1 VCILCILCILFFR
14 NIYFS
19 LFPDRVVER
28 RKNEKHHG
36 VGKERPIFRGI
47 QVYIVYT
54 SFFVLC
60 SDQKTTSQEPVPEYF
75 YYKFYR
81 QIKCRSRLPEEW
93 QLIDEADKGHLEE
106 GDRCRQ
112 LCLKLVTVLEV
123 SRMSGTEACM
133 G

>member
-1 VCILCILCILFFR
+1 MCILCILCILFFR

-81 QIKCRSRLPEEW
+81 QI
-93 QLIDEADKGHLEE
+93 
-106 GDRCRQ
+106 
-112 LCLKLVTVLEV
+112 
-123 SRMSGTEACM
+123 
-133 G
+133 